1 MIAQG
6 PNPAQA
12 TPRAHTAATSVA
24 AISLISIARYLRSRI
39 NSDICVTENPETN
52 KPTESTMNSRCTS
65 CCPKIS
71 ATSPDTAIPTT
82 IATTNPITLVAG
94 KTPSSRSASE
104 IVLRCTNAGPSAGS
118 VNIDANDT
126 HTIAIPATPYCP
138 GVSSR
143 ANTSATTTR
152 EPSDTT

>member
-39 NSDICVTENPETN
+39 NSDICVTENPGNEQADR
-52 KPTESTMNSRCTS
+52 EHEMNSRCTS

-82 IATTNPITLVAG
+82 IATNPITLVAQN
-94 KTPSSRSASE
+94 TVERSASE
-104 IVLRCTNAGPSAGS
+104 IVLRCTNAVPSAGS